1 MSKFFGYGSL
11 VNVATHDYRNTH
23 TATVN
28 GWERHWVPSN
38 SRPEAFLSVRP
49 KTGSAIMGLIADV
62 APIGWEGLDL
72 REIGYTRA
80 PLTPEELAIENPNS
94 VQMYRALPD
103 HIADSDEN
111 VHILLSY
118 LDVVTQGFLREFG
131 LAGVENFYTTTANWH
146 IPVRDDRAEPAYPR
160 AQNLSASETALV
172 DGNLARLGV
181 TIF

>member
-11 VNVATHDYRNTH
+11 VNVATHDYRNTR

-38 SRPEAFLSVRP
+38 NRPEAFLSVRP
-49 KTGSAIMGLIADV
+49 KQGSAIKGLIADV
-62 APIGWEGLDL
+62 APIGWEGLDQ
-72 REIGYTRA
+72 REIGYSRA
-80 PLTPEELAIENPNS
+80 SLTPSELTVDAPAS

-103 HIADSDEN
+103 HIATTDAH

-131 LAGVENFYTTTANWH
+131 PAGVENFYATTSNWH
-146 IPVRDDRAEPAYPR
+146 IPVRNDRANPAYPR
-160 AQNLSASETALV
+160 AQKLSPAETALV
-172 DGNLARLGV
+172 DANLARLGV
-181 TIF
+181 TFL